1 MVVRGAVRGAANKA
15 DEPTPVVSGGRR
27 LDIGRPEMTRR
38 SPCTVEVLVSGSEP
52 VATHRN
58 ERERVKMTGG
68 PVLSAPGKHERE
80 REPGL
85 HGRESIV
92 G

>member
-1 MVVRGAVRGAANKA
+1 MVVRGVVRDTANKA
-15 DEPTPVVSGGRR
+15 DEPAPVVSGGRH

-38 SPCTVEVLVSGSEP
+38 SPCAIEVLVSGSEP
-52 VATHRN
+52 AATHRYEH
-58 ERERVKMTGG
+58 ERMKMTGG
-68 PVLSAPGKHERE
+68 PVLSAPGMRERE

-85 HGRESIV
+85 RGRESIV